1 MTIDANS
8 AKPSRQFS
16 RPEVRRPGAA
26 QSRMFARATSVS
38 VSTLQAESLPSS
50 TADLLQAG
58 SLQDASDLN
67 NLGST
72 GTGSLLDS
80 LNAKIRHFFSDQ
92 VTPIRLASHL
102 AVLVVA
108 GIVLVFNQ
116 VEIPDWE
123 MPLRTIGQS
132 SEFAL
137 QNSLASVVPIAPADY
152 VISQDSFTPDL
163 SGSLQRAAAPITTVQ
178 NRQRQDIELYTV
190 QSGNT
195 VLGIAA
201 QFGINP
207 ETIQWANPSLESNP
221 DLLRIGDTLTI
232 LPVDGVLHNVVSGD
246 TLSSIAAKY
255 KVETAAIVTLD
266 LNGLASLDA
275 PLSVGRQLVVPGGQK
290 TFVTRQVAVYN
301 GPIPQ
306 GAFKGTGSFA
316 WPASGQVTQQ
326 YWSGHPAVD
335 IGAFIG
341 APVKAAD
348 SGYVIA
354 ASGGWNDG
362 YGNMV
367 LIDHGNGFVSL
378 YSHLSSIF
386 VRQGESVGMG
396 QQVGAVGNTGNSTG
410 PHLHFEI
417 RYQGIPRNPFGYLQ

>member
-1 MTIDANS
+1 
-8 AKPSRQFS
+8 
-16 RPEVRRPGAA
+16 
-26 QSRMFARATSVS
+26 
-38 VSTLQAESLPSS
+38 
-50 TADLLQAG
+50 
-58 SLQDASDLN
+58 
-67 NLGST
+67 
-72 GTGSLLDS
+72 
-80 LNAKIRHFFSDQ
+80 
-92 VTPIRLASHL
+92 
-102 AVLVVA
+102 
-108 GIVLVFNQ
+108 
-116 VEIPDWE
+116 

>member
-1 MTIDANS
+1 M
-8 AKPSRQFS
+8 
-16 RPEVRRPGAA
+16 
-26 QSRMFARATSVS
+26 
-38 VSTLQAESLPSS
+38 
-50 TADLLQAG
+50 
-58 SLQDASDLN
+58 
-67 NLGST
+67 
-72 GTGSLLDS
+72 
-80 LNAKIRHFFSDQ
+80 
-92 VTPIRLASHL
+92 
-102 AVLVVA
+102 
-108 GIVLVFNQ
+108 
-116 VEIPDWE
+116 
-123 MPLRTIGQS
+123 
-132 SEFAL
+132 
-137 QNSLASVVPIAPADY
+137 
-152 VISQDSFTPDL
+152 
-163 SGSLQRAAAPITTVQ
+163 
-178 NRQRQDIELYTV
+178 
-190 QSGNT
+190 
-195 VLGIAA
+195 
-201 QFGINP
+201 
-207 ETIQWANPSLESNP
+207 
-221 DLLRIGDTLTI
+221 
-232 LPVDGVLHNVVSGD
+232 
-246 TLSSIAAKY
+246 
-255 KVETAAIVTLD
+255 
-266 LNGLASLDA
+266 
-275 PLSVGRQLVVPGGQK
+275 
-290 TFVTRQVAVYN
+290 AVYN

>member
-8 AKPSRQFS
+8 ARSSGRFS
-16 RPEVRRPGAA
+16 RPEVRRTGAV
-26 QSRMFARATSVS
+26 QSRILAQRAPV
-38 VSTLQAESLPSS
+38 LQTESLPLSAKADPLQTGALLDLSS
-50 TADLLQAG
+50 PDTAG
-58 SLQDASDLN
+58 SPTTESF
-67 NLGST
+67 
-72 GTGSLLDS
+72 LDS
-80 LNAKIRHFFSDQ
+80 LKTRSRHFFSDQ
-92 VTPIRLASHL
+92 VTPIRLTSHL

-132 SEFAL
+132 SELSL
-137 QNSLASVVPIAPADY
+137 QNSLASAISAPAADY

-163 SGSLQRAAAPITTVQ
+163 SGSIQRVAVPITTVQ
-178 NRQRQDIELYTV
+178 NRQRQDIEIYTV
-190 QSGNT
+190 QSGDT

-201 QFGINP
+201 KFGINP
-207 ETIQWANPSLESNP
+207 ETIQWANPGLETNP
-221 DLLRIGDTLTI
+221 DLLRIGDSLAI
-232 LPVDGVLHNVVSGD
+232 LPVDGVMHTVVSGD

-255 KVETAAIVTLD
+255 SIQATDIVALD
-266 LNGLASLDA
+266 LNGLASLET
-275 PLSVGRQLVVPGGQK
+275 PLTVGQKIIAPGGQK

-306 GAFKGTGSFA
+306 GAYKGSGSFV
-316 WPASGQVTQQ
+316 WPASGRVTQE
-326 YWSGHPAVD
+326 YWSGHRAID

-348 SGYVIA
+348 SGYVIS
-354 ASGGWNDG
+354 ASNGWNTG

-386 VRQGESVGMG
+386 VRQGESVALG
-396 QQVGAVGNTGNSTG
+396 QQIGAVGSTGNSTG

>member
-8 AKPSRQFS
+8 AKPSRHFS

-290 TFVTRQVAVYN
+290 TFV
-301 GPIPQ
+301 IC
-306 GAFKGTGSFA
+306 
-316 WPASGQVTQQ
+316 
-326 YWSGHPAVD
+326 
-335 IGAFIG
+335 
-341 APVKAAD
+341 
-348 SGYVIA
+348 
-354 ASGGWNDG
+354 
-362 YGNMV
+362 
-367 LIDHGNGFVSL
+367 
-378 YSHLSSIF
+378 
-386 VRQGESVGMG
+386 
-396 QQVGAVGNTGNSTG
+396 
-410 PHLHFEI
+410 
-417 RYQGIPRNPFGYLQ
+417 